1 MTISPIGARKNVITV
16 GCNEGGYFGE
26 RKDLCES
33 YSSRGPCPEDMK
45 KPDIVAPGTDIISC
59 NAFVE
64 RTGWRY
70 RNAYISKS
78 GTSMATPVVSGALA
92 LLLQKYPF
100 YSNEQAKKRLLATAL
115 DLHEPWNKQGA
126 GMIQINSLLT

>member
-1 MTISPIGARKNVITV
+1 
-16 GCNEGGYFGE
+16 
-26 RKDLCES
+26 
-33 YSSRGPCPEDMK
+33 
-45 KPDIVAPGTDIISC
+45 
-59 NAFVE
+59 
-64 RTGWRY
+64 
-70 RNAYISKS
+70 
-78 GTSMATPVVSGALA
+78 MATPVVSGALA